1 MPVTAGPGR
10 RGRRRAAPA
19 LAYPAAG
26 GVSGYRRD
34 TMDRI
39 ELVKAIPLF
48 ESLEDD
54 DLHALAHKLREV
66 QVAAGA
72 SVFAQGDEGDAVYV
86 IQDGAVDIIAGSGK
100 HKVTLASLFKQQY
113 FGELSLLDGAPRS
126 ATAVASRP
134 TQLLALDRD
143 DFVEFIKKRP
153 DAALSIMHE
162 VGERMRATNELMTRT
177 VTRNVLEE
185 EDRKL
190 TMGERVADT
199 VAAFGGSWPFI
210 FIFGGFMAVWMVWN
224 SLLHEPLAFDPLPF
238 MFLNLFLS
246 TLAALQAPII
256 MMSQNRQATKDK
268 ALAVNDY
275 QVNLKNE
282 TSIDKIL
289 RGQGEVLQ
297 RLSALEARLSHP
309 RVSALDAAKS

>member
-1 MPVTAGPGR
+1 
-10 RGRRRAAPA
+10 
-19 LAYPAAG
+19 
-26 GVSGYRRD
+26 
-34 TMDRI
+34 MDRI

-48 ESLEDD
+48 DSLGDD
-54 DLHALAHKLREV
+54 DLHALAGKLREV
-66 QVAAGA
+66 SVDAGH
-72 SVFAQGDEGDAVYV
+72 SVFAQGDEGDAMYV
-86 IQDGAVDIIAGSGK
+86 IRDGAVDIVAGSGK
-100 HKVTLASLFKQQY
+100 QKVTLASLFKQQY
-113 FGELSLLDGAPRS
+113 FGELALLDGAPRS
-126 ATAVASRP
+126 ASAVASRD
-134 TQLLALDRD
+134 THLLALERD

-153 DAALSIMHE
+153 DAALAIMHE

-190 TMGERVADT
+190 TMGERIADT

-210 FIFGGFMAVWMVWN
+210 FMFGGFMAVWMLWN
-224 SLLHEPLAFDPLPF
+224 SIMREPLAFDPLPF

-268 ALAVNDY
+268 ALSVNDF

-282 TSIDKIL
+282 TSIEKIL
-289 RGQGEVLQ
+289 RSQGEVLQ
-297 RLSALEARLSHP
+297 RLSALEQRLAGP
-309 RVSALDAAKS
+309 RHSALDVAKP

>member
-1 MPVTAGPGR
+1 LKT
-10 RGRRRAAPA
+10 
-19 LAYPAAG
+19 
-26 GVSGYRRD
+26 
-34 TMDRI
+34 
-39 ELVKAIPLF
+39 IPLF
-48 ESLEDD
+48 ESLEHD
-54 DLHALAHKLREV
+54 DLDALSNKLREV
-66 QVAAGA
+66 NVEAGQT
-72 SVFAQGDEGDAVYV
+72 VFAQGDEGDAMYV
-86 IQDGAVDIIAGSGK
+86 IEDGAVDIVAGSGK
-100 HKVTLASLFKQQY
+100 QKVILTALFKQQY

-126 ATAVASRP
+126 ASAVASRA
-134 TQLLALDRD
+134 THLLALDRD

-162 VGERMRATNELMTRT
+162 VGERIRATNELMTRT

-185 EDRKL
+185 EDKKL
-190 TMGERVADT
+190 TMGERVADM

-256 MMSQNRQATKDK
+256 MMSQNRQSTKDK
-268 ALAVNDY
+268 ALAVNDF

-282 TSIDKIL
+282 VSIDKIL
-289 RGQGEVLQ
+289 RSQAEVLQ
-297 RLSALEARLSHP
+297 RLASLEQRLAPP
-309 RVSALDAAKS
+309 RVSALDAHKL

>member
-1 MPVTAGPGR
+1 MCRGFRQLRGSRTPGAPR
-10 RGRRRAAPA
+10 DRGARD
-19 LAYPAAG
+19 
-26 GVSGYRRD
+26 SGYRGR

-48 ESLEDD
+48 ESLDDD
-54 DLHALAHKLREV
+54 DLRALAHKLREV
-66 QVAAGA
+66 RIDAGQR
-72 SVFAQGDEGDAVYV
+72 VFAQGDEGDAMYV
-86 IQDGAVDIIAGSGK
+86 IESGAVDIVAGSGK
-100 HKVTLASLFKQQY
+100 QQVTLASLFKQQY
-113 FGELSLLDGAPRS
+113 FGELALLDGAPRS
-126 ATAVASRP
+126 AAAVASRA
-134 TQLLALDRD
+134 TQLLALERD

-153 DAALSIMHE
+153 DAALAIMHE

-190 TMGERVADT
+190 TVGERIADT

-210 FIFGGFMAVWMVWN
+210 FLFGGFMVVWMVWN
-224 SLLHEPLAFDPLPF
+224 TVFGSPLAFDPLPF

-268 ALAVNDY
+268 ALAVNDF
-275 QVNLKNE
+275 QINLKNE
-282 TSIDKIL
+282 VTIDKIL
-289 RGQGEVLQ
+289 RNQSEVLLRLTALEQ
-297 RLSALEARLSHP
+297 RLVAP
-309 RVSALDAAKS
+309 RTSGLDVAKS

>member
-1 MPVTAGPGR
+1 
-10 RGRRRAAPA
+10 
-19 LAYPAAG
+19 
-26 GVSGYRRD
+26 
-34 TMDRI
+34 MDRI
-39 ELVKAIPLF
+39 ELVRVIPLF
-48 ESLEDD
+48 ESLDEDD
-54 DLHALAHKLREV
+54 LRALAHKLREV
-66 QVAAGA
+66 RVDAGER
-72 SVFAQGDEGDAVYV
+72 VFAQGDEGDAMYV
-86 IQDGAVDIIAGSGK
+86 IEDGAIDIIAASGK
-100 HKVTLASLFKQQY
+100 QKVTLASLFKQQY

-210 FIFGGFMAVWMVWN
+210 FLFAGFMVVWMVWN

-268 ALAVNDY
+268 ALAVNDF

-282 TSIDKIL
+282 VAIDRIL
-289 RGQGEVLQ
+289 RGQGELLQ
-297 RLSALEARLSHP
+297 RLNALEQRLAAP
-309 RVSALDAAKS
+309 RGSGLDVAKS